1 MTKKSFKAAPTPI
14 APQADAIDRF
24 VQSGP
29 GKDSVAGNTQMQ
41 KAVNEEPLKRLTI
54 EVPKSLHTRFKAL
67 CAQHE
72 TKMADEFRAFMER
85 RCQELDNPA

>member
-14 APQADAIDRF
+14 EPQADAIDRF

-29 GKDSVAGNTQMQ
+29 GKDSMAANAQMQ
-41 KAVNEEPLKRLTI
+41 KTANEEPLKRLTI

-72 TKMADEFRAFMER
+72 TKMADEFRTYMEKQCAEWEGR
-85 RCQELDNPA
+85 A